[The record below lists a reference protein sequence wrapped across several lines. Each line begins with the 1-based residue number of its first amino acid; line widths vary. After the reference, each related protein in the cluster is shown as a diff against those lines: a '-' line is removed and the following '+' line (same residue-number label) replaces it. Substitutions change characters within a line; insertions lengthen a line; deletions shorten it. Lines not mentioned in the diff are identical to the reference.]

1 MFCAM
6 RAPFALNHG
15 PAPMRSRALT
25 AAWPL
30 PAAALR
36 YACHVLLLPAAVPRV
51 WQMRSAPAMPP
62 RSAPLPDPALV
73 TKNDIGCGGAA
84 GGCCAVAR
92 YAPPRIAIATPT
104 LKLHVCAFI
113 IHSYLLNSAA
123 LNSTLNVP
131 N

>member
-36 YACHVLLLPAAVPRV
+36 YACHVLLLPAAVASV

-62 RSAPLPDPALV
+62 RSAPLPEPALV
-73 TKNDIGCGGAA
+73 TKNDIGCAAAA
-84 GGCCAVAR
+84 GGCGAVAR
-92 YAPPRIAIATPT
+92 YEPAVTARANPATSVRT
-104 LKLHVCAFI
+104 ILVI
-113 IHSYLLNSAA
+113 MDS
-123 LNSTLNVP
+123 
-131 N
+131 

>member
-36 YACHVLLLPAAVPRV
+36 YACHVLLDPAAVPRL

-62 RSAPLPDPALV
+62 RSAPLPEPALV
-73 TKNDIGCGGAA
+73 TKNYIGCGAAA
-84 GGCCAVAR
+84 GGCCASAR
-92 YAPPRIAIATPT
+92 YEPPETARMKPATNERAI
-104 LKLHVCAFI
+104 LVI
-113 IHSYLLNSAA
+113 MNS
-123 LNSTLNVP
+123 
-131 N
+131 

>member
-1 MFCAM
+1 MFFAM
-6 RAPFALNHG
+6 RAPFALTHG

-36 YACHVLLLPAAVPRV
+36 YACHVLLLPAAVASV

-62 RSAPLPDPALV
+62 RSAPLPEAALV

-92 YAPPRIAIATPT
+92 NEPPASAIATAT
-104 LKLHVCAFI
+104 TSVRA
-113 IHSYLLNSAA
+113 
-123 LNSTLNVP
+123 VV
-131 N
+131 